1 MRRKR
6 QRGYKFTEKTRSKRG
21 IAATVLSL
29 ILLAML
35 VAFLYLAY
43 LGGGGLSAY
52 YGSAG
57 VFAIL
62 LGLLAVFLAAKS
74 LTEEDS
80 FHGFPRI
87 GLFLSLLN
95 AACWIGIYVL
105 GYQQM
110 V

>member
-1 MRRKR
+1 MRRRR
-6 QRGYKFTEKTRSKRG
+6 QRGYKFTEKTHSKRG
-21 IAATVLSL
+21 IAATVLSVV
-29 ILLAML
+29 LLGML
-35 VAFLYLAY
+35 AAFLYLACV
-43 LGGGGLSAY
+43 GDGNLSAY

-62 LGLLAVFLAAKS
+62 LAVLAVLLAGKS

-80 FHGFPRI
+80 FQGFPRM

-95 AACWIGIYVL
+95 AACWIGLYVL
-105 GYQQM
+105 GYQQG